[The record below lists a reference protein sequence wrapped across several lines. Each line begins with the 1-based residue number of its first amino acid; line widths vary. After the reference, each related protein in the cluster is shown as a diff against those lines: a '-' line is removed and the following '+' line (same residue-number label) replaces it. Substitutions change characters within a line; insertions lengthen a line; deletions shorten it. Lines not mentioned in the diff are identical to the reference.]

1 MKNPDS
7 RRKCGIERTAGKSA
21 MDEIEAFVEE
31 CRGDPWFQSHPEV
44 VDRLESVLTKFYLAG
59 EGPKWQAIWDQ
70 VHAVLERFNETPVD
84 RCEALAVLLRDVAV
98 STKPH

>member
-1 MKNPDS
+1 
-7 RRKCGIERTAGKSA
+7 

-44 VDRLESVLTKFYLAG
+44 VDRLEIVLTNFYLAG
-59 EGPKWQAIWDQ
+59 EGPEWQATWDQ
-70 VHAVLERFNETPVD
+70 VHAILERFADTPVD
-84 RCEALAVLLRDVAV
+84 RCQALAVVLRDVVA